1 MTDLDDDLA
10 EINKNWWHCIHSIK
24 LGRYCA
30 ECSVRCWRE
39 KIDAAEAAARKLR
52 GTL

>member
-10 EINKNWWHCIHSIK
+10 EINKAWYFCLHGVK
-24 LGRYCA
+24 LGHACA

-39 KIDAAEAAARKLR
+39 KIDAAEAAARKIREDL
-52 GTL
+52 